1 MDEDVHALNTN
12 TRKGTKVADISPEA
26 LEYSDL
32 NEKYSHLVEDV
43 HLLRRENETLNK
55 QLRSV
60 RAESESLRTDNNQM
74 RMDNVQL
81 KKENSQLKRLPLFVA
96 VVLEKL
102 PGREL
107 YLRQQGNNQEYVTL
121 AAEEIYKEVKAGTKV
136 AVNNTL
142 SVVKVLGSTVDSR
155 VKVMELDAK
164 PSITF
169 ADIGGLKGEILEVRE
184 AVEFP
189 LTRPE
194 SFERFGVIPP
204 KGVLLYGPP
213 GTGKTLIAK
222 AVANNAGVPFLR
234 MAGSELVHKYIGEGA
249 QLVRDLFQMARDM
262 AESSGGVV
270 VFIDEIDAVGSMR
283 TNDGTS
289 GSAEVQRTL
298 MQLLAEM
305 DGFNNRGNIRIMAA
319 TNRPDML
326 DAALLRPGR
335 FDRLIKV
342 PAPDAEARM
351 QIFRVHTRKMASAGS
366 LSGIDYDE
374 LVHLTDGLT
383 GAEIEAICREA
394 GMLAIRDEAETI
406 DEDRFIA
413 AVRKVRHQDKDD
425 DRADIMYL

>member
-1 MDEDVHALNTN
+1 MQDETTPSNTSGSAPIKE
-12 TRKGTKVADISPEA
+12 RRISPNA
-26 LEYSDL
+26 LDYSGL
-32 NEKYSHLVEDV
+32 CEEIARLEKDNLYY
-43 HLLRRENETLNK
+43 RRENETLHKLVKANK
-55 QLRSV
+55 T
-60 RAESESLRTDNNQM
+60 ENDSLRLENNKL
-74 RMDNVQL
+74 RMDNAQL

-102 PGREL
+102 PGNEV
-107 YLRQQGNNQEYVTL
+107 YLRQMGNNQEYVTQAGPVL
-121 AAEEIYKEVKAGTKV
+121 YDQLKSGTKV

-142 SVVKVLGSTVDSR
+142 SIVKIMGESVDAR
-155 VKVMELDAK
+155 VKVMELEEK
-164 PSITF
+164 PTTTF
-169 ADIGGLKGEILEVRE
+169 ADIGGLKEEIVEVRE
-184 AVEFP
+184 AVEYP
-189 LTRPE
+189 LTKPE

-249 QLVRDLFQMARDM
+249 QLVRDLFSLARDL
-262 AESSGGVV
+262 ARENNGVV

-319 TNRPDML
+319 TNRSDML

-335 FDRLIKV
+335 FDRLIEI
-342 PAPDAEARM
+342 PAPDSEARM
-351 QIFRVHTRKMASAGS
+351 QIFQVHTRKMKDAGT
-366 LSGIDYDE
+366 LADIDYNQ
-374 LVHLTDGLT
+374 LVSLTEGLT

-394 GMLAIRDEAETI
+394 GMLAIRTESDIITN
-406 DEDRFIA
+406 DNFLA
-413 AVRKVRHQDKDD
+413 AIRKVRHEEAGG
-425 DRADIMYL
+425 RLSDIMYT